1 MNIPS
6 PAGAG
11 EGILFSVARRP
22 ETAAEAR
29 GEAPTERSR
38 TIRPLRHDDVARV
51 LTHCARAAEA
61 WANGG
66 PGAPTWRQL
75 RAAHVAA
82 TFLLTGMRR
91 RELCHLSCDR
101 AHPAGCEASPGP
113 HLHVLGKG
121 AVWRLVPMVP
131 AARQVLGLWL
141 ALKGSVGE
149 PSGAGAPVFRSLSRV
164 PGDAGYLSHETV
176 TVDWHEALRAAGVT
190 RDYHPHTARHTFA
203 LYYLRA
209 NDDRL
214 EVVASALGHA
224 SMETTRSYYF
234 HAATVFSLSAQEARA
249 VLGFTA

>member
-1 MNIPS
+1 M
-6 PAGAG
+6 
-11 EGILFSVARRP
+11 ARRP
-22 ETAAEAR
+22 ETAAEQR
-29 GEAPTERSR
+29 GETPTERSR
-38 TIRPLRHDDVARV
+38 SIRPLRHDDVAKV
-51 LTHCARAAEA
+51 LSHCAAAAEA

-66 PGAPTWRQL
+66 RGAPTWRQL

-101 AHPAGCEASPGP
+101 AHPAGCEVSPGG

-121 AVWRLVPMVP
+121 AVWRLVPMTP
-131 AARQVLGLWL
+131 AARQVLGRWL
-141 ALKGSVGE
+141 ALKGDRGE
-149 PSGAGAPVFRSLSRV
+149 PADAGSPIFRSLSRI
-164 PGDAGYLSHETV
+164 PHDAGYLSHQTV
-176 TVDWHEALRAAGVT
+176 TVDWHEALRAAGVQ

-214 EVVASALGHA
+214 EMVASALGHA

-234 HAATVFSLSAQEARA
+234 HAATTFALSVQEARA
-249 VLGFTA
+249 TLGLSAVE